1 MDKCK
6 RITNKRNE
14 CGFYNQHKHN
24 PANLEN
30 KQPEFIY
37 RLITIIIFIISIS
50 TYLIAQDKTVEPAD
64 TSKVVQDIKDYSE
77 KDNFLSK
84 ILKSIIVVDDE
95 QQSQIIPPDPDK
107 KIIKKFTGKFIRKIN
122 VEILDVFGASVNNPK
137 DTVRSWL
144 QDIGNDLHINSKEW
158 LIKNKLIFLEGQ
170 RFIPFYILESERII
184 RESPYVYDVR
194 IIPQLIENNADSVDI
209 MVYVQDIW
217 SLNGSAS
224 YSPGN
229 KTGSFSIDDINFL
242 GYGNKFSGGLNFD
255 RKLTQGWDWD
265 ASYTYDNI
273 ERTFLSANIYYESDM
288 NSEKYGVSIGRDFF
302 SPIIS
307 WAGSIEQNWVNTRY
321 PEILNSS
328 GLIETVRY
336 NEQAYWLGHS
346 FNLKQIDSSGEN
358 QISFNLSG
366 RITRSVYSQK
376 PEFDTLNLFQDN
388 TFYLGRIGYS
398 SRQYY
403 QDHYIFGLGK
413 TEDIPLVHMIAFLYG
428 YEVGSNSSRPYYG
441 LKTGYSFNNN
451 SLGYCY
457 GGFQIGAFRSNQKWL
472 NLTYIME
479 VMYFSN
485 LNVVGKWKWRHY
497 IESRYSY
504 SYDPLR
510 PQGILNI
517 NNESG
522 IRGFSDDYLK
532 GAKKLVMNYEVD
544 IFAPLQF
551 LGFKLAF
558 ITFADF
564 GLISSN
570 NNSLFTSK
578 LYQGYG
584 IGFRIKNEHLIF
596 PAFQFMFGFYPNT
609 SQTDGNNF
617 YAFHQSAIYYRFN
630 KFEFSIPSIVK
641 IE

>member
-6 RITNKRNE
+6 SIANRINK
-14 CGFYNQHKHN
+14 CGFYQQYMHN
-24 PANLEN
+24 PVNLKN
-30 KQPEFIY
+30 RRPEFTY
-37 RLITIIIFIISIS
+37 RLFTISILIICIS
-50 TYLIAQDKTVEPAD
+50 ACLIAQEKIVEPKD
-64 TSKVVQDIKDYSE
+64 TSKVVQDIKVYSE
-77 KDNFLSK
+77 EDNFFSK
-84 ILKSIIVVDDE
+84 ILKSIIVIDDE
-95 QQSQIIPPDPDK
+95 QQSEIKLPDPDK
-107 KIIKKFTGKFIRKIN
+107 GIIKKSTGKIIRKIN
-122 VEILDVFGASVNNPK
+122 IEILDVFGASVINPK
-137 DTVRSWL
+137 DTVRNWL
-144 QDIGNDLHINSKEW
+144 QDVGNDLHLNTKEW
-158 LIKNKLIFLEGQ
+158 LIKNKLIFFEGQ
-170 RFIPFYILESERII
+170 IFIPFYILESERII

-194 IIPQLIENNADSVDI
+194 IIPQLIKNNADSVDI
-209 MVYVQDIW
+209 MIYVQDIW

-224 YSPGN
+224 YSTGN

-242 GYGNKFSGGLNFD
+242 GYGNKLSGGLNFD

-265 ASYTYDNI
+265 ASYTFDNI
-273 ERTFLSANIYYESDM
+273 GKTFLSAHIYYESDL
-288 NSEKYGVSIGRDFF
+288 NIEKYGVSVGRNFF
-302 SPIIS
+302 SPIIK
-307 WAGSIEQNWVNTRY
+307 WAGSIEQLWLNTRY

-336 NEQAYWLGHS
+336 NQQDYWLGHS
-346 FNLKQIDSSGEN
+346 FNLEQIDSSGEN
-358 QISFNLSG
+358 QIPFNLSG
-366 RITRSVYSQK
+366 RVTRKVYSQK
-376 PEFDTLNLFQDN
+376 LRFDTLNLFQDN

-398 SRQYY
+398 SRKYY

-428 YEVGSNSSRPYYG
+428 YEIGSNSSRPYYG
-441 LKTGYSFNNN
+441 LKTGHSFNNK
-451 SLGYCY
+451 SLGYYY
-457 GGFQIGAFRSNQKWL
+457 GGFQIGAFRSDQKWL
-472 NLTYIME
+472 NLTYMLE

-485 LNVVGKWKWRHY
+485 LNAVGKWKWRHY
-497 IESRYSY
+497 IGSRYSY
-504 SYDPLR
+504 SYDPIR
-510 PQGILNI
+510 SQDILNI
-517 NNESG
+517 NNEDG

-532 GAKKLVMNYEVD
+532 GAKKLVLNYEAD

-596 PAFQFMFGFYPNT
+596 PEFQFMFGFYPNT
-609 SQTDGNNF
+609 SQGDGRHF
-617 YAFHQSAIYYRFN
+617 YAFHQNAISYRFN
-630 KFEFSIPSIVK
+630 KFEFSIPSIVT

>member
-6 RITNKRNE
+6 SIANRRNMY
-14 CGFYNQHKHN
+14 GFYQQPMHN
-24 PANLEN
+24 SDNLKERP
-30 KQPEFIY
+30 PEFIY
-37 RLITIIIFIISIS
+37 RFLTISIFIICIS
-50 TYLIAQDKTVEPAD
+50 DCLIAQEKIVEPID

-77 KDNFLSK
+77 KDNFFSK
-84 ILKSIIVVDDE
+84 ILKSIIVIDDE
-95 QQSQIIPPDPDK
+95 QQSEITPPDPDK
-107 KIIKKFTGKFIRKIN
+107 KIIKKFTGKVIRKISIK
-122 VEILDVFGASVNNPK
+122 ILDVFGASVNNPK
-137 DTVRSWL
+137 DTVRSWV
-144 QDIGNDLHINSKEW
+144 QEIGNTLHINTKEW
-158 LIKNKLIFLEGQ
+158 LIKNKLIFFEGQ
-170 RFIPFYILESERII
+170 IFIPFYILESERII

-209 MVYVQDIW
+209 LVYVQDIW
-217 SLNGSAS
+217 SFNGSAS
-224 YSPGN
+224 YSSGN
-229 KTGSFSIDDINFL
+229 KTGSVSIDDVNFL
-242 GYGNKFSGGLNFD
+242 GFGNKFYGGLNFD
-255 RKLTQGWDWD
+255 PKITQGWDWD
-265 ASYTYDNI
+265 GSYTFDNI
-273 ERTFLSANIYYESDM
+273 EKTFLSANIYYVSDI
-288 NSEKYGVSIGRDFF
+288 NSEQYGLSIGRDFF
-302 SPIIS
+302 SLIIS
-307 WAGSIEQNWVNTRY
+307 WAGGVKQHWLNTRY

-336 NEQAYWLGHS
+336 NQQDYWLGYA
-346 FNLKQIDSSGEN
+346 FNLRQIDSSEEN
-358 QISFNLSG
+358 QNAFNLSG
-366 RITRSVYSQK
+366 RITRNVYSQK
-376 PEFDTLNLFQDN
+376 PRFDTLNLFQDN

-398 SRQYY
+398 SRKYY

-428 YEVGSNSSRPYYG
+428 YEIGSNSSRPYYG
-441 LKTGYSFNNN
+441 LKTGYSFKNN

-457 GGFQIGAFRSNQKWL
+457 GGFQIGAFHSNQKWL
-472 NLTYIME
+472 NLTYILE

-504 SYDPLR
+504 SYDPIR

-517 NNESG
+517 NNENG
-522 IRGFSDDYLK
+522 IRGFSDNYLK
-532 GAKKLVMNYEVD
+532 GAKKLVLNYEVD
-544 IFAPLQF
+544 IFTPLQF

-558 ITFADF
+558 ITFADY

-609 SQTDGNNF
+609 SQADVNNF
-617 YAFHQSAIYYRFN
+617 YAFHQNAIYYHFN
-630 KFEFSIPSIVK
+630 KFEFSIPSIVT

>member
-1 MDKCK
+1 MDKCN
-6 RITNKRNE
+6 RIANRRNE
-14 CGFYNQHKHN
+14 YRFYKHHVHN
-24 PANLEN
+24 PANLKN
-30 KQPEFIY
+30 TRPEFIY
-37 RLITIIIFIISIS
+37 HLLTIFTFIICIS
-50 TYLIAQDKTVEPAD
+50 NYLIAQEKTVEPAD

-77 KDNFLSK
+77 KDNFFSK

-95 QQSQIIPPDPDK
+95 QQSEIIPPDPDK
-107 KIIKKFTGKFIRKIN
+107 KIIKKYTGKFIRKIN

-144 QDIGNDLHINSKEW
+144 QDISNDLHIDSKEW

-194 IIPQLIENNADSVDI
+194 IIPQLIVNNADSVDI

-255 RKLTQGWDWD
+255 RRLTQGWDWD
-265 ASYTYDNI
+265 ASYTFDNI
-273 ERTFLSANIYYESDM
+273 ERTFLSANIYYQSDM
-288 NSEKYGVSIGRDFF
+288 NSERYGVSIGRDFF

-307 WAGSIEQNWVNTRY
+307 WAGGIQQNWVNTRY

-336 NEQAYWLGHS
+336 NEQDYWLGHS
-346 FNLKQIDSSGEN
+346 FNLRQIDSSGGN

-366 RITRSVYSQK
+366 RITRNVYSQK
-376 PEFDTLNLFQDN
+376 PEIDTLNLFQDN

-428 YEVGSNSSRPYYG
+428 YEIGSNSSRPYYG

-517 NNESG
+517 NNEGG
-522 IRGFSDDYLK
+522 IRGFSEDDLI
-532 GAKKLVMNYEVD
+532 GAKKLVINYEVD

-596 PAFQFMFGFYPNT
+596 PAFQFMIGFYPNT
-609 SQTDGNNF
+609 SQADEDNF
-617 YAFHQSAIYYRFN
+617 RAFHQNAIYYQFN
-630 KFEFSIPSIVK
+630 KFEFSIPSIITIK
-641 IE
+641 

>member
-6 RITNKRNE
+6 RITNKRNV
-14 CGFYNQHKHN
+14 CGFLNQHKHN

-50 TYLIAQDKTVEPAD
+50 TYLIAQEKTVEPAD
-64 TSKVVQDIKDYSE
+64 TSRVVQDIKDYSE
-77 KDNFLSK
+77 KDNFFSK

-107 KIIKKFTGKFIRKIN
+107 KIIKKYTGKFIRKIN
-122 VEILDVFGASVNNPK
+122 VEILDVFGASVNNPQ

-288 NSEKYGVSIGRDFF
+288 NTEKYGVSIGRDFF

-609 SQTDGNNF
+609 SKADGSNF